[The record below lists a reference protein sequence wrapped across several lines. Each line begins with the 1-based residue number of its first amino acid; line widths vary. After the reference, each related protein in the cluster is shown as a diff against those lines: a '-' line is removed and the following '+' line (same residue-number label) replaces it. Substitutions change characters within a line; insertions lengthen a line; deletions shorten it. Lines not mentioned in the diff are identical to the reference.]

1 MPQSAT
7 WLKIIATGAEIH
19 FSAVTR
25 IQHNLS
31 LKVASETNAAEA
43 ADYLNGARI
52 QPARVTLTL
61 TETDTGH
68 PQGRAARM
76 AEILELLR
84 SSRTLLNVYTPIKV
98 STNMLLSD
106 LVILQ
111 EEGNPLGWT
120 GTASFT
126 ESAPSPAQARNDN
139 SSAVTNTGSSKP
151 TTVSSGSGSSGSSAS
166 GTVIHD
172 SPLRQLLARSGIEV
186 FP

>member
-1 MPQSAT
+1 MERSNHMPQSAT
-7 WLKIIATGAEIH
+7 WLKIIATGAEVH

-43 ADYLNGARI
+43 ADYLNGARK

-68 PQGRAARM
+68 PAGWAARM

-84 SSRTLLNVYTPIKV
+84 SSRTLLNVYTPIRTY
-98 STNMLLSD
+98 TNMLLSD

-120 GTASFT
+120 GTAVFT
-126 ESAPSPAQARNDN
+126 ESAPSASAVRNDN
-139 SSAVTNTGSSKP
+139 SSAVTHTGSRAAS
-151 TTVSSGSGSSGSSAS
+151 TVSSGSPS
-166 GTVIHD
+166 GTVIYD
-172 SPLRQLLARSGIEV
+172 SPLRQLLERSGIAI
-186 FP
+186 

>member
-7 WLKIIATGAEIH
+7 WLKIISTGAEVH

-43 ADYLNGARI
+43 ADYLNGARK

-68 PQGRAARM
+68 PAGWAART

-84 SSRTLLNVYTPIKV
+84 SSRTLVNVYTPIRTY
-98 STNMLLSD
+98 TNMLLSD

-120 GTASFT
+120 GTAAFT
-126 ESAPSPAQARNDN
+126 ESAPAASAVRNDN
-139 SSAVTNTGSSKP
+139 SSAVTHTGSRASS
-151 TTVSSGSGSSGSSAS
+151 TVSSGSSS
-166 GTVIHD
+166 GTVIYD

>member
-7 WLKIIATGAEIH
+7 WLKIIATGAEVH

-43 ADYLNGARI
+43 ADYLNGARR

-61 TETDTGH
+61 AETDTGH
-68 PQGRAARM
+68 PSGWAARM

-84 SSRTLLNVYTPIKV
+84 SSRSLLDVYTPIR
-98 STNMLLSD
+98 TYTHMLLSD
-106 LVILQ
+106 LVIIQ

-120 GTASFT
+120 GTATFT
-126 ESAPSPAQARNDN
+126 ESAPSLSGLRNDN
-139 SSAVTNTGSSKP
+139 SSAVTNTGSRPSG
-151 TTVSSGSGSSGSSAS
+151 TVSSGSPGGSSAS
-166 GTVIHD
+166 GTVIRD

-186 FP
+186 FS